1 MIGLQPLI
9 DAQKEDLLRLT
20 YWTRRC
26 ATPARGA

>member
-9 DAQKEDLLRLT
+9 GARSEDQLQLT